1 MSAAKNVL
9 YCAQQWIG
17 YSRWDDPEPGTVF
30 GRWYAELV
38 GDSYFGESGVPYC
51 AMFISYC
58 LDWAG
63 VTADGVPGAY
73 VPWILSA
80 NSDAG
85 RLVANEDAQP
95 GDLVM
100 FDWQGDGVADH
111 IGIVEEN
118 HADEGWM
125 QTIEGNTSP
134 GSGGSQGNGGGVYR
148 RARNYGSIIGV
159 ARPYYDAEESDT
171 PVDVPDVSE
180 SDTSV
185 DDQDAS
191 ITQLEVDGYWGY
203 NTTLRLQEYF
213 DCPYKDGVISSQW
226 ADDSW
231 RHAACTSFQHDYS
244 GEGST
249 TIRRMQ
255 QQLGVTED
263 GLCGKN
269 TINALIDH
277 YMSSSGA
284 TVLDGQLDAGSITVK
299 AMQRALN
306 DGTF

>member
-9 YCAQQWIG
+9 YCARQWIG

-51 AMFISYC
+51 AMFVSYC
-58 LDWAG
+58 LNWAG
-63 VTADGVPGAY
+63 VEAAGLPGSY

-118 HADEGWM
+118 HPDEGWM

-134 GSGGSQGNGGGVYR
+134 GSGGSQSNGGGVYR
-148 RARNYGSIIGV
+148 RARNYNSIIGV
-159 ARPYYDAEESDT
+159 ARPYYETQKEEDDMLTEHQDMLLSTIYEQVTGTYDPT
-171 PVDVPDVSE
+171 GRDV
-180 SDTSV
+180 
-185 DDQDAS
+185 
-191 ITQLEVDGYWGY
+191 
-203 NTTLRLQEYF
+203 N
-213 DCPYKDGVISSQW
+213 
-226 ADDSW
+226 
-231 RHAACTSFQHDYS
+231 
-244 GEGST
+244 
-249 TIRRMQ
+249 
-255 QQLGVTED
+255 
-263 GLCGKN
+263 
-269 TINALIDH
+269 
-277 YMSSSGA
+277 
-284 TVLDGQLDAGSITVK
+284 
-299 AMQRALN
+299 LN
-306 DGTF
+306 DHDHIKWIGKQCADNADYIKAVDAKLDKLIEALGK

>member
-30 GRWYAELV
+30 GRWYAKLV

-51 AMFISYC
+51 AMFVSYC

-63 VTADGVPGAY
+63 FEAAGLPGAY

-100 FDWQGDGVADH
+100 FDWQNDGVADH

-134 GSGGSQGNGGGVYR
+134 GSGGSQSNGGGVYR
-148 RARNYGSIIGV
+148 RARNYSSIIGV
-159 ARPYYDAEESDT
+159 ARPYYETQEEEDDMLTEHQDRLLATIYEQVTGTYDPTCRGVNLCDHDHIKWIGKQCADNADHIKAVDAKLDK
-171 PVDVPDVSE
+171 
-180 SDTSV
+180 
-185 DDQDAS
+185 
-191 ITQLEVDGYWGY
+191 ILE
-203 NTTLRLQEYF
+203 
-213 DCPYKDGVISSQW
+213 
-226 ADDSW
+226 A
-231 RHAACTSFQHDYS
+231 
-244 GEGST
+244 
-249 TIRRMQ
+249 
-255 QQLGVTED
+255 LG
-263 GLCGKN
+263 K
-269 TINALIDH
+269 
-277 YMSSSGA
+277 
-284 TVLDGQLDAGSITVK
+284 
-299 AMQRALN
+299 
-306 DGTF
+306 

>member
-9 YCAQQWIG
+9 YCARQWIG

-30 GRWYAELV
+30 GRWYADLV

-51 AMFISYC
+51 AIFASYC
-58 LDWAG
+58 LNWAG
-63 VTADGVPGAY
+63 VKAAGLPGSY

-125 QTIEGNTSP
+125 QTIEGNTSS
-134 GSGGSQGNGGGVYR
+134 GSGGSQSNGGGVYR

-159 ARPYYDAEESDT
+159 ARPYYETQEE
-171 PVDVPDVSE
+171 E
-180 SDTSV
+180 
-185 DDQDAS
+185 DDMLTEHQDKLLAT
-191 ITQLEVDGYWGY
+191 IYEQVTGTYDPT
-203 NTTLRLQEYF
+203 NR
-213 DCPYKDGVISSQW
+213 GV
-226 ADDSW
+226 
-231 RHAACTSFQHDYS
+231 
-244 GEGST
+244 E
-249 TIRRMQ
+249 
-255 QQLGVTED
+255 
-263 GLCGKN
+263 
-269 TINALIDH
+269 
-277 YMSSSGA
+277 
-284 TVLDGQLDAGSITVK
+284 
-299 AMQRALN
+299 LN
-306 DGTF
+306 DHDHIKWIGKQVADNADYIKAVDAKLDKLIEELGK

>member
-38 GDSYFGESGVPYC
+38 GDSYFGESGIPYC
-51 AMFISYC
+51 AMFVSYC
-58 LDWAG
+58 LNWAG
-63 VTADGVPGAY
+63 IEAAGLPGAY

-134 GSGGSQGNGGGVYR
+134 GSGGSQSNGGGVYR
-148 RARNYGSIIGV
+148 RARNYSSIIGV
-159 ARPYYDAEESDT
+159 TRPYYETQEEEDDMLTEHQDKLLATIYEQVTGTHDPTGRGIELCDHDHIKWIGKQVADNADYIKAVDAKLDKLIE
-171 PVDVPDVSE
+171 
-180 SDTSV
+180 
-185 DDQDAS
+185 A
-191 ITQLEVDGYWGY
+191 
-203 NTTLRLQEYF
+203 
-213 DCPYKDGVISSQW
+213 
-226 ADDSW
+226 
-231 RHAACTSFQHDYS
+231 
-244 GEGST
+244 
-249 TIRRMQ
+249 
-255 QQLGVTED
+255 LG
-263 GLCGKN
+263 K
-269 TINALIDH
+269 
-277 YMSSSGA
+277 
-284 TVLDGQLDAGSITVK
+284 
-299 AMQRALN
+299 
-306 DGTF
+306 

>member
-9 YCAQQWIG
+9 YCARQWIG

-38 GDSYFGESGVPYC
+38 GDSYFGTSGIPYC
-51 AMFISYC
+51 AMFVSYC
-58 LDWAG
+58 LNWAG
-63 VTADGVPGAY
+63 IEAAGLPGAY

-134 GSGGSQGNGGGVYR
+134 GSGGSQSNGGGVYR
-148 RARNYGSIIGV
+148 RARNYNSIIGV
-159 ARPYYDAEESDT
+159 ARPYYETQEE
-171 PVDVPDVSE
+171 E
-180 SDTSV
+180 
-185 DDQDAS
+185 DDMLTEHQDKLLAT
-191 ITQLEVDGYWGY
+191 IYEQVTGTYDPT
-203 NTTLRLQEYF
+203 NR
-213 DCPYKDGVISSQW
+213 GV
-226 ADDSW
+226 
-231 RHAACTSFQHDYS
+231 
-244 GEGST
+244 E
-249 TIRRMQ
+249 
-255 QQLGVTED
+255 
-263 GLCGKN
+263 
-269 TINALIDH
+269 
-277 YMSSSGA
+277 
-284 TVLDGQLDAGSITVK
+284 
-299 AMQRALN
+299 LN
-306 DGTF
+306 DHDHIKWIGKQVADNADYIKAVDAKLDKLIEALGK

>member
-1 MSAAKNVL
+1 MSAAKDVL

-30 GRWYAELV
+30 GRWYADLV

-51 AMFISYC
+51 AMFVSYC
-58 LDWAG
+58 LNWAG
-63 VTADGVPGAY
+63 VEAAGLPGSY

-125 QTIEGNTSP
+125 QTIEGNTSS
-134 GSGGSQGNGGGVYR
+134 GSGGSQSNGGGVYR

-159 ARPYYDAEESDT
+159 ARPYYETQEE
-171 PVDVPDVSE
+171 E
-180 SDTSV
+180 
-185 DDQDAS
+185 DDMLTEHQDKLLS
-191 ITQLEVDGYWGY
+191 TIYEQVTGTYDPT
-203 NTTLRLQEYF
+203 NR
-213 DCPYKDGVISSQW
+213 GV
-226 ADDSW
+226 
-231 RHAACTSFQHDYS
+231 
-244 GEGST
+244 E
-249 TIRRMQ
+249 
-255 QQLGVTED
+255 
-263 GLCGKN
+263 
-269 TINALIDH
+269 
-277 YMSSSGA
+277 
-284 TVLDGQLDAGSITVK
+284 
-299 AMQRALN
+299 LN
-306 DGTF
+306 DHDHIKWIGKQVADNADYIKAVDAKLDKLIETLGK

>member
-9 YCAQQWIG
+9 YCARQWIG

-63 VTADGVPGAY
+63 VTAEGVPGAY

-134 GSGGSQGNGGGVYR
+134 GSGGSQSNGGGVYR
-148 RARNYGSIIGV
+148 RARNYSSIIGV
-159 ARPYYDAEESDT
+159 TRPYYETKEEEDDMLTEHQDMLLSTIYEQVTGTYDPTGREINLCDHDHIKWIGKQVADNADYIKAVDAKLDKLIE
-171 PVDVPDVSE
+171 
-180 SDTSV
+180 
-185 DDQDAS
+185 A
-191 ITQLEVDGYWGY
+191 
-203 NTTLRLQEYF
+203 
-213 DCPYKDGVISSQW
+213 
-226 ADDSW
+226 
-231 RHAACTSFQHDYS
+231 
-244 GEGST
+244 
-249 TIRRMQ
+249 
-255 QQLGVTED
+255 LG
-263 GLCGKN
+263 K
-269 TINALIDH
+269 
-277 YMSSSGA
+277 
-284 TVLDGQLDAGSITVK
+284 
-299 AMQRALN
+299 
-306 DGTF
+306 

>member
-1 MSAAKNVL
+1 MSVAKNVL
-9 YCAQQWIG
+9 YCARQWIG

-51 AMFISYC
+51 AMFVSYC
-58 LDWAG
+58 LNWAG
-63 VTADGVPGAY
+63 VEAAGLPGSY

-148 RARNYGSIIGV
+148 RARNYNSIIGV
-159 ARPYYDAEESDT
+159 ARPYYETQEEEDDMLTEHQDMLLATIYEQITGTYDPTGRGVNLCDHDHIKWIGKQCADNADYIKAVDAKLDKLIE
-171 PVDVPDVSE
+171 
-180 SDTSV
+180 
-185 DDQDAS
+185 A
-191 ITQLEVDGYWGY
+191 
-203 NTTLRLQEYF
+203 
-213 DCPYKDGVISSQW
+213 
-226 ADDSW
+226 
-231 RHAACTSFQHDYS
+231 
-244 GEGST
+244 
-249 TIRRMQ
+249 
-255 QQLGVTED
+255 LG
-263 GLCGKN
+263 K
-269 TINALIDH
+269 
-277 YMSSSGA
+277 
-284 TVLDGQLDAGSITVK
+284 
-299 AMQRALN
+299 
-306 DGTF
+306 

>member
-9 YCAQQWIG
+9 YCARQWIG

-38 GDSYFGESGVPYC
+38 GDSYFGESGIPYC
-51 AMFISYC
+51 AMFASYC
-58 LDWAG
+58 LNWAG
-63 VTADGVPGAY
+63 IEAAGLPGAY

-134 GSGGSQGNGGGVYR
+134 GSGGSQSNGCGVYR
-148 RARNYGSIIGV
+148 RARNYNSIIGV
-159 ARPYYDAEESDT
+159 ARPYYETQEEEDDMLTEHQDKLLATIYEQVTGTYDPTGRGVNLCDHDHIKWIGKQCADNADYIKAVDAKLDK
-171 PVDVPDVSE
+171 
-180 SDTSV
+180 
-185 DDQDAS
+185 
-191 ITQLEVDGYWGY
+191 ILE
-203 NTTLRLQEYF
+203 
-213 DCPYKDGVISSQW
+213 
-226 ADDSW
+226 A
-231 RHAACTSFQHDYS
+231 
-244 GEGST
+244 
-249 TIRRMQ
+249 
-255 QQLGVTED
+255 LG
-263 GLCGKN
+263 K
-269 TINALIDH
+269 
-277 YMSSSGA
+277 
-284 TVLDGQLDAGSITVK
+284 
-299 AMQRALN
+299 
-306 DGTF
+306 

>member
-9 YCAQQWIG
+9 YCARQWIG

-63 VTADGVPGAY
+63 VTAEGVPGAY

-85 RLVANEDAQP
+85 RLVFNEDAEP

-100 FDWQGDGVADH
+100 FDWQGDGIADH

-134 GSGGSQGNGGGVYR
+134 GSGGSQSNGGGVYR
-148 RARNYGSIIGV
+148 RARNYSSIIGV
-159 ARPYYDAEESDT
+159 ARPYYETQEEEDDMLTEHQDMLLATIYEQVTGTYDPTGRNMNFCDHDHIKWIAKQVSDNG
-171 PVDVPDVSE
+171 
-180 SDTSV
+180 
-185 DDQDAS
+185 AH
-191 ITQLEVDGYWGY
+191 IREVDAK
-203 NTTLRLQEYF
+203 LDKIIE
-213 DCPYKDGVISSQW
+213 
-226 ADDSW
+226 
-231 RHAACTSFQHDYS
+231 
-244 GEGST
+244 
-249 TIRRMQ
+249 
-255 QQLGVTED
+255 
-263 GLCGKN
+263 
-269 TINALIDH
+269 AL
-277 YMSSSGA
+277 S
-284 TVLDGQLDAGSITVK
+284 K
-299 AMQRALN
+299 
-306 DGTF
+306 

>member
-9 YCAQQWIG
+9 YCARQWIG

-38 GDSYFGESGVPYC
+38 GDSYFGESGIPYC
-51 AMFISYC
+51 AMFVSYC
-58 LDWAG
+58 LNWAG
-63 VTADGVPGAY
+63 IEAAGLPGAY

-134 GSGGSQGNGGGVYR
+134 GSGGSQSNGGGVYR
-148 RARNYGSIIGV
+148 RARNYSSIIGV
-159 ARPYYDAEESDT
+159 ARPYYETQEEEDDMLTEHQDMLLATIYEQVTGTYDPTGRGIELCDHDHIKWIGKQVADNADYIKAVDAKLDKLIE
-171 PVDVPDVSE
+171 
-180 SDTSV
+180 
-185 DDQDAS
+185 A
-191 ITQLEVDGYWGY
+191 
-203 NTTLRLQEYF
+203 
-213 DCPYKDGVISSQW
+213 
-226 ADDSW
+226 
-231 RHAACTSFQHDYS
+231 
-244 GEGST
+244 
-249 TIRRMQ
+249 
-255 QQLGVTED
+255 
-263 GLCGKN
+263 LCK
-269 TINALIDH
+269 
-277 YMSSSGA
+277 
-284 TVLDGQLDAGSITVK
+284 
-299 AMQRALN
+299 
-306 DGTF
+306 

>member
-9 YCAQQWIG
+9 YCARQWIG

-63 VTADGVPGAY
+63 VTAEGVPGAY

-85 RLVANEDAQP
+85 RLVFNEDAEP

-100 FDWQGDGVADH
+100 FDWQGDGIADH

-134 GSGGSQGNGGGVYR
+134 GSGGSQSNGGGVYR
-148 RARNYGSIIGV
+148 RARNYSSIIGV
-159 ARPYYDAEESDT
+159 ARPYYETQEEEDDMLTEHQDMLLATIYEQVTGTYDPTGRNMNFCDHDHIKWIAKQVSDN
-171 PVDVPDVSE
+171 
-180 SDTSV
+180 
-185 DDQDAS
+185 AAH
-191 ITQLEVDGYWGY
+191 IREVDAK
-203 NTTLRLQEYF
+203 LDKIIE
-213 DCPYKDGVISSQW
+213 
-226 ADDSW
+226 
-231 RHAACTSFQHDYS
+231 
-244 GEGST
+244 
-249 TIRRMQ
+249 
-255 QQLGVTED
+255 
-263 GLCGKN
+263 
-269 TINALIDH
+269 AL
-277 YMSSSGA
+277 S
-284 TVLDGQLDAGSITVK
+284 K
-299 AMQRALN
+299 
-306 DGTF
+306 